1 VQPVT
6 PMEPIP
12 ETVEAV
18 DDLDRSVDDDL
29 LDDLIRRATRGQEI
43 VPDLVGVSIAGL
55 DQGLTFTLVATARE
69 IAVLDAIQ
77 YLAGGPCVEG
87 AHTDEVIDFESD
99 PFHEERWRLFAEATA
114 SRAVRSTLT
123 LPVLTDGRVVG
134 SVNLYGGSRR
144 AFIGHHDQLAAV
156 FGAWAAG
163 AVANADLSFS
173 TLREAQRAPEQV
185 RDQNHIDQATGII
198 AAQLG
203 VGVEAALA
211 HLRDAAVRAGV
222 SLLQLANGIL
232 STHQQN
238 PDAE

>member
-1 VQPVT
+1 
-6 PMEPIP
+6 MEPIP
-12 ETVEAV
+12 ETAEAV
-18 DDLDRSVDDDL
+18 DELDPSVDDDGNL
-29 LDDLIRRATRGQEI
+29 LADLIRRATLGQEI

-55 DQGLTFTLVATARE
+55 DQGLTFTLVATAAE
-69 IAVLDAIQ
+69 IAVLDGIQ
-77 YLAGGPCVEG
+77 YLTGGPCVEG
-87 AHTDEVIDFESD
+87 AHSDQVIDFDAD
-99 PFHEERWRLFAEATA
+99 PFHEEQWRLFAEATA

-134 SVNLYGGSRR
+134 SVNLYGGSQR
-144 AFIGHHDQLAAV
+144 AFNGHHDQLAAV

-173 TLREAQRAPEQV
+173 TRREAQRAPAQV

-203 VGVEAALA
+203 LGVEAALT
-211 HLRDAAVRAGV
+211 HLRDAATRAGV

-232 STHQQN
+232 STRQQH
-238 PDAE
+238 PDTE